1 MEKLNCNDK
10 EPTHKMSDSEK
21 ETEMKSRDGDGMD
34 SKELPL
40 VKGDNPENRRI
51 YAWIEEIVGSQF
63 LQEIIYD
70 GENNAGNR
78 KRKFSLLEFELGKDE
93 PSEDDLLRCSLGEGM
108 VIPLKVVYL
117 LDGVR
122 TSNQLLM
129 RLPTYFYDF
138 AEDVNDET
146 FLSPIT
152 VHTHETYFYST
163 VLPDIK
169 NFLQSEGVDLK
180 LAIPECFYVKHCPKY
195 EMRKTPALVEN
206 LMSAKSLLLLLDPK
220 GEGFNEL
227 ESVED
232 VDLQEG
238 LAAMTEM
245 AKLHA
250 VTWSMQEKRGRELND
265 IWEDLLSVV
274 DQEAINDHVVEGSF
288 ELLSLGLGRNKAEG
302 ESPEDRNLYEK
313 LLQMKPKIEEILKK
327 TLYASGPNI
336 PNSLLHMMIGGPN
349 LFFRKKYNSSHG
361 SERDLSDDL
370 TETTEC
376 CIASWSLATIGNP
389 ILDVA
394 LFTCV
399 SLITKVRSQYTGLFL
414 KHYWQNFESVAQLL
428 QVTPKFDFQYV
439 LREFEKFQIWCYL
452 FMIAACKQDDMKLE
466 EIRDIVENILDIL
479 SNLEVQESGS
489 VATLFN

>member
-1 MEKLNCNDK
+1 MRDRE
-10 EPTHKMSDSEK
+10 ES
-21 ETEMKSRDGDGMD
+21 EMKRSDRAD
-34 SKELPL
+34 SKETAL
-40 VKGDNPENRRI
+40 KKDDTGANRRI

-63 LQEIIYD
+63 LQEITD
-70 GENNAGNR
+70 DAENNARRN
-78 KRKFSLLEFELGKDE
+78 RKFSLLEFELGKDE

-108 VIPLKVVYL
+108 VIPLKVVYQ

-138 AEDVNDET
+138 AEDINNET
-146 FLSPIT
+146 FPSPVT

-169 NFLQSEGVDLK
+169 NFLKSEGVDLK

-195 EMRKTPALVEN
+195 EMPKTPALIEN
-206 LMSAKSLLLLLDPK
+206 LMGAKSLLLLLDPR

-250 VTWSMQEKRGRELND
+250 VTWALEEKTGRALNE
-265 IWEDLLSVV
+265 IWQDLLSVT
-274 DQEAINDHVVEGSF
+274 DQEAINDHVVDGSF
-288 ELLSLGLGRNKAEG
+288 ELLYSLGLVKAG
-302 ESPEDRNLYEK
+302 SESQEEEDHTIYVQ
-313 LLQMKPKIEEILKK
+313 LLQQRPKIEEILKR
-327 TLYASGPNI
+327 TLYASGSNI
-336 PNSLLHMMIGGPN
+336 PNALLHMMIGGPN
-349 LFFRKKYNSSHG
+349 LFFRKGYSKNRG
-361 SERDLSDDL
+361 SDVNSDDY

-376 CIASWSLATIGNP
+376 CIASWSLASIGNP
-389 ILDVA
+389 ILDLA

-399 SLITKVRSQYTGLFL
+399 SLVSKVRSQYTGLFL
-414 KHYWQNFESVAQLL
+414 KHYWQNFESVAQLFQL
-428 QVTPKFDFQYV
+428 TPKFDFQY
-439 LREFEKFQIWCYL
+439 LLGEFEKFQIWCYL

-466 EIRDIVENILDIL
+466 EIRNIVESILDIL
-479 SNLEVQESGS
+479 SNLDLQDQ
-489 VATLFN
+489 